1 MNNKNITINEIK
13 LKEIKMNEYEKLQKE
28 ILAFLKD
35 FLRDK
40 TILRPPRINEDTITA
55 EIIEQNNIVTIE
67 ITIGEFMTDIELES
81 YLGAN
86 NENYENI
93 SIQTRIINIP
103 NDDMQSLKIIKALR
117 QVYPKFE
124 KIITQA
130 KQILE
135 EQNA

>member
-1 MNNKNITINEIK
+1 MKSY
-13 LKEIKMNEYEKLQKE
+13 KELQQE

-55 EIIEQNNIVTIE
+55 EIIVQKNNIVTIE
-67 ITIGEFMTDIELES
+67 ITIGEFMTEIELEA

-86 NENYENI
+86 NENYENM

-103 NDDMQSLKIIKALR
+103 NDDIKGLKIIKALQ

-124 KIITQA
+124 KIITQT

>member
-1 MNNKNITINEIK
+1 MKSY
-13 LKEIKMNEYEKLQKE
+13 EYLQQE
-28 ILAFLKD
+28 VLAFLKD
-35 FLRDK
+35 FLVDK
-40 TILRPPRINEDTITA
+40 EVLRQPRINEDMIMT
-55 EIIEQNNIVTIE
+55 EIIDQDNIISIE
-67 ITIGEFMTDIELES
+67 ITIGEFMTDIELEA

-93 SIQTRIINIP
+93 SIQTSIINIP
-103 NDDMQSLKIIKALR
+103 NDDIKGLKIIKALQ

-124 KIITQA
+124 KIITQT

>member
-1 MNNKNITINEIK
+1 MTSY
-13 LKEIKMNEYEKLQKE
+13 KELQQE

-55 EIIEQNNIVTIE
+55 EIIVQKNNIVTIE
-67 ITIGEFMTDIELES
+67 ITIGEFMTEIELEA

-103 NDDMQSLKIIKALR
+103 NDDIKGLKIIKALQ

-124 KIITQA
+124 KIITQT

-135 EQNA
+135 KK

>member
-1 MNNKNITINEIK
+1 MKSY
-13 LKEIKMNEYEKLQKE
+13 KELQQE

-55 EIIEQNNIVTIE
+55 EIIVQKNNIVTIE
-67 ITIGEFMTDIELES
+67 ITIGEFMTEIELEA

-103 NDDMQSLKIIKALR
+103 NDDIKGLKIIKALQ

-124 KIITQA
+124 KIITQT

>member
-1 MNNKNITINEIK
+1 MKSY
-13 LKEIKMNEYEKLQKE
+13 KELQQE

-55 EIIEQNNIVTIE
+55 EIIVQKNNIVTIE
-67 ITIGEFMTDIELES
+67 ITIGEFMTEIELEA

-93 SIQTRIINIP
+93 SIQTSIINIP
-103 NDDMQSLKIIKALR
+103 NDDIKGLKIIKALQ

-124 KIITQA
+124 KIITQT

>member
-1 MNNKNITINEIK
+1 MTSY
-13 LKEIKMNEYEKLQKE
+13 KELQQE

-67 ITIGEFMTDIELES
+67 ITIGEFMTEIELEA

-103 NDDMQSLKIIKALR
+103 NDDIKGLKIIKALQ

-124 KIITQA
+124 KIITQT

-135 EQNA
+135 KQNAW

>member
-1 MNNKNITINEIK
+1 MKSY
-13 LKEIKMNEYEKLQKE
+13 EYLQQE
-28 ILAFLKD
+28 VLAFLKD
-35 FLRDK
+35 FLVDK
-40 TILRPPRINEDTITA
+40 EVLRQPRINEDMIMT
-55 EIIEQNNIVTIE
+55 EIIVQKNNIVTIE
-67 ITIGEFMTDIELES
+67 ITIGEFMTEIELEA

-103 NDDMQSLKIIKALR
+103 NDDIKGLKIIKALQ

-124 KIITQA
+124 KIITQT

>member
-1 MNNKNITINEIK
+1 MESY
-13 LKEIKMNEYEKLQKE
+13 KELQQE

-67 ITIGEFMTDIELES
+67 ITIGEFMTEIELEA

-103 NDDMQSLKIIKALR
+103 YDDIKELKIIKALQ

-124 KIITQA
+124 KIMSQT
-130 KQILE
+130 KKILE

>member
-1 MNNKNITINEIK
+1 MKSY
-13 LKEIKMNEYEKLQKE
+13 KELQQE

-55 EIIEQNNIVTIE
+55 EIIVQKNNIVTIE
-67 ITIGEFMTDIELES
+67 ITIGEFMTEIELEA

-103 NDDMQSLKIIKALR
+103 NDDIKGLKIIKALQ

-135 EQNA
+135 KQNA

>member
-1 MNNKNITINEIK
+1 MKSY
-13 LKEIKMNEYEKLQKE
+13 EYLQQE
-28 ILAFLKD
+28 VLAFLKD
-35 FLRDK
+35 FLVDK
-40 TILRPPRINEDTITA
+40 EVLRQPRINEDMITA

-135 EQNA
+135 KQNA

>member
-1 MNNKNITINEIK
+1 MTSY
-13 LKEIKMNEYEKLQKE
+13 KELQQE

-55 EIIEQNNIVTIE
+55 EIIVQKNNIVTIE
-67 ITIGEFMTDIELES
+67 ITIGEFMTEIELEA

-103 NDDMQSLKIIKALR
+103 NDDIKGLKIIKALQ

-124 KIITQA
+124 KIITQT

>member
-1 MNNKNITINEIK
+1 MKSY
-13 LKEIKMNEYEKLQKE
+13 KELQQE

-55 EIIEQNNIVTIE
+55 EIIVQKNNIVTIE
-67 ITIGEFMTDIELES
+67 ITIGEFMTEIELEA

-93 SIQTRIINIP
+93 SIQTSIINIP
-103 NDDMQSLKIIKALR
+103 NDDIKGLKIIKALQ

-124 KIITQA
+124 KIITQT

-135 EQNA
+135 EQNV